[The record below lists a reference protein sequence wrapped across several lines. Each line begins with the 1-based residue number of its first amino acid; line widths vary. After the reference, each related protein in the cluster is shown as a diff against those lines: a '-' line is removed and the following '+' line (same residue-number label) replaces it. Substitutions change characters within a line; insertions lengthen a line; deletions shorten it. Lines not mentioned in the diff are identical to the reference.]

1 MRVERPN
8 YIFGG
13 SSKKKKK
20 KRNKNSKRR
29 IKNPFELNKRNQ
41 EIKIRKRIRGMGWEA
56 SEVRRKGKNE
66 CAKIGRRNAYVRK
79 RGKKNARRVRGA
91 NLIFR

>member
-13 SSKKKKK
+13 NSKKKKK

-41 EIKIRKRIRGMGWEA
+41 EIKIRKRIRGMGWEP
-56 SEVRRKGKNE
+56 SEVRRKNE
-66 CAKIGRRNAYVRK
+66 CVKEEEMHT
-79 RGKKNARRVRGA
+79 
-91 NLIFR
+91 